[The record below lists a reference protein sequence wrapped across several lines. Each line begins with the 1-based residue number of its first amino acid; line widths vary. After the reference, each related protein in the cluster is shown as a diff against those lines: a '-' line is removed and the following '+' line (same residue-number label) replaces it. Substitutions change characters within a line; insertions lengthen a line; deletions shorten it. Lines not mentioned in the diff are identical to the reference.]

1 MEGREGEEQ
10 GPTSKG
16 IGRGEKREGGGREER
31 ERKGGEQP
39 VLTIKKSFPCPW
51 PVSINLAARLK
62 CYRRHGP

>member
-1 MEGREGEEQ
+1 MKGKEEEEQ

-16 IGRGEKREGGGREER
+16 KDRKGRKTGREER
-31 ERKGGEQP
+31 VKKGRGAACP
-39 VLTIKKSFPCPW
+39 NNKKSFPRSL